1 MTTTADTLQAISSI
15 GMTTGVTLALE
26 VSDLEHS
33 KKFYQDV
40 LGFRFSYEISEI
52 GWCEFESP
60 TKDVTIGLSKVEKV
74 NAGGGLVP
82 TFNVTDIA
90 HTRSI
95 LESKNVRFD
104 GPTSSVAGM
113 VMLATFYDP
122 DGHPFML
129 AQTLTNPN

>member
-1 MTTTADTLQAISSI
+1 MTTTADTIQASSSI
-15 GMTTGVTLALE
+15 GMTTGLTLALE
-26 VSDLEHS
+26 VSDFERS
-33 KKFYQDV
+33 KKFYQEV
-40 LGFRFSYEISEI
+40 LGFRFMYEVPEI

-60 TKDVTIGLSKVEKV
+60 TKDVVIGLSKVEKS

-90 HTRSI
+90 HTRSL

-104 GPTSSVAGM
+104 GPTNTMPGL

-129 AQTLTNPN
+129 AQSLANPN